1 MPWWRFWK
9 PESEEEKREHANYKA
24 AMHAL
29 ESGDIP
35 PHAKERIQTALG
47 RDAKF
52 FSSDLSVREFLLTRE
67 SGIEPI
73 SQVMG
78 TAFYNVSY
86 FGSYMGPFRF
96 TGELEK
102 VSHAQMEARRLAME
116 RMKIEA
122 KLMGA
127 SGVIGVRLHAKP
139 SAMGNRMT
147 EFICYG
153 TAVRIPGYPP
163 GEEPFTSN
171 LNGQEFW
178 QLYKG
183 GYRPKAFVMGTCSY
197 YIWTSFRA
205 NWQMSGLFGIAPNQ
219 EIDLYTNGFN
229 NARNLAIERMTN
241 QLYEVA
247 ADGAVGVNINFGIEM
262 IQTGSEDS
270 KSYDLLVTFTATGTA
285 VNFGAPP
292 AEPPGRLMVMNLA
305 KPKDKFYI
313 NFK

>member
-1 MPWWRFWK
+1 MQ
-9 PESEEEKREHANYKA
+9 KA
-24 AMHAL
+24 AVRAL

-35 PHAKERIQTALG
+35 PHAKERIESGLQ
-47 RDAKF
+47 RDSNF
-52 FSSDLSVREFLLTRE
+52 FSSDLSVREFLLTKE
-67 SGIEPI
+67 SGIQPI

-86 FGSYMGPFRF
+86 WGSYMGPFRF

-102 VSHAQMEARRLAME
+102 VSHAQMEARRMAVD

-122 KLMGA
+122 RLMGA

-163 GEEPFTSN
+163 GQEPFTSN

-197 YIWTSFRA
+197 YIWTNWKA
-205 NWQMSGLFGIAPNQ
+205 NWQMTGLFGFTKNQ
-219 EIDLYTNGFN
+219 EIELYTNGFN
-229 NARNLAIERMTN
+229 SARNIAIERMTQ

-247 ADGAVGVNINFGIEM
+247 ADGAVGVDINYQIEQ
-262 IQTGSEDS
+262 IQYNSEES
-270 KSYDLLVTFTATGTA
+270 KQFDLLITFTATGTA
-285 VNFGAPP
+285 VEFGTPP
-292 AEPPGRLMVMNLA
+292 AEPPSRLLVMNLA
-305 KPKDKFYI
+305 KPKDQWLI
-313 NFK
+313 DFK